1 MAKLIGLETIITI
14 AMMTYDLL
22 FKSLECLSSKL
33 SWQIEEIKR
42 LKKKLIRNDIGC
54 TGKIKTSL
62 TFVFLSFLTQWPT
75 LLFFHF
81 TLFSVYI
88 NTMDELNRLT
98 NVGNLWE
105 IRTRTRKIKLSKRDK
120 WLLKKGKS
128 DFLEKIPSLKRL
140 CLTYLTTDLKGTTN
154 T

>member
-22 FKSLECLSSKL
+22 FKSLECFSSKL

-62 TFVFLSFLTQWPT
+62 TLFFFLFLLSD
-75 LLFFHF
+75 LLYFFFHF

-88 NTMDELNRLT
+88 NTIDELNRLT

-105 IRTRTRKIKLSKRDK
+105 IRTRTRKIKLSKRDE

-128 DFLEKIPSLKRL
+128 DFLEKNS
-140 CLTYLTTDLKGTTN
+140 
-154 T
+154 

>member
-22 FKSLECLSSKL
+22 FKSLECFSSKL

-140 CLTYLTTDLKGTTN
+140 CFTYLTTDLKGTTN

>member
-22 FKSLECLSSKL
+22 FKSLECFSSKL

-62 TFVFLSFLTQWPT
+62 TLFFFLFLLSD
-75 LLFFHF
+75 LLYFFFHF

-88 NTMDELNRLT
+88 NTIDELNRLT
-98 NVGNLWE
+98 NVGNL
-105 IRTRTRKIKLSKRDK
+105 
-120 WLLKKGKS
+120 
-128 DFLEKIPSLKRL
+128 
-140 CLTYLTTDLKGTTN
+140 
-154 T
+154 

>member
-22 FKSLECLSSKL
+22 FKSLECFSSKL

-62 TFVFLSFLTQWPT
+62 TFVFLSFLTQ
-75 LLFFHF
+75 
-81 TLFSVYI
+81 
-88 NTMDELNRLT
+88 
-98 NVGNLWE
+98 
-105 IRTRTRKIKLSKRDK
+105 
-120 WLLKKGKS
+120 
-128 DFLEKIPSLKRL
+128 
-140 CLTYLTTDLKGTTN
+140 
-154 T
+154 